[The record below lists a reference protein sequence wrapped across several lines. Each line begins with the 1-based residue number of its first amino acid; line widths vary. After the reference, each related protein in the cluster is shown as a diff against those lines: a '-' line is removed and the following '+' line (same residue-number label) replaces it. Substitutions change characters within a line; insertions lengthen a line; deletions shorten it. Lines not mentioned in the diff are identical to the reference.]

1 MADEGLDGRTLR
13 ATRKRQHRRQ
23 AILEGALKVF
33 GEKGY
38 HGAHISDIIDEVGI
52 ARGTFYL
59 YFESKNAIFLE
70 LLDGLLAE
78 LRRHIVGVS
87 TAEGA
92 PPVVAQLAGT
102 VREVLRTMVQNRML
116 STIII
121 REAVGLDAEVDAR
134 LRAFY
139 AELLHYIRDAVA
151 EGQRLS
157 LIRELDTEVA
167 AMCILGTI
175 KQFVEQLV
183 MMDVQEVDV
192 DRMALSVLDFNL
204 RGLLRRDAES

>member
-1 MADEGLDGRTLR
+1 MRRRAVNRQRRREGQFRPDVDQLPRVQHAPIRRVVDALATLAFDYPRRADFFRGE
-13 ATRKRQHRRQ
+13 
-23 AILEGALKVF
+23 LK
-33 GEKGY
+33 
-38 HGAHISDIIDEVGI
+38 D
-52 ARGTFYL
+52 
-59 YFESKNAIFLE
+59 
-70 LLDGLLAE
+70 LLLLA
-78 LRRHIVGVS
+78 
-87 TAEGA
+87 
-92 PPVVAQLAGT
+92 
-102 VREVLRTMVQNRML
+102 
-116 STIII
+116 
-121 REAVGLDAEVDAR
+121 
-134 LRAFY
+134 RASEEKSF
-139 AELLHYIRDAVA
+139 A

>member
-1 MADEGLDGRTLR
+1 M
-13 ATRKRQHRRQ
+13 
-23 AILEGALKVF
+23 
-33 GEKGY
+33 
-38 HGAHISDIIDEVGI
+38 
-52 ARGTFYL
+52 
-59 YFESKNAIFLE
+59 
-70 LLDGLLAE
+70 
-78 LRRHIVGVS
+78 
-87 TAEGA
+87 
-92 PPVVAQLAGT
+92 T
-102 VREVLRTMVQNRML
+102 VRAVPRTVDQNPMP
-116 STIII
+116 STTITG
-121 REAVGLDAEVDAR
+121 EAVGLNAEVDAR